1 MCQWSQL
8 MCQDSP
14 VRGLW
19 LCTVWASAASVD
31 PAVTA
36 MEGVPTVLSYCVG
49 RRMLWS
55 SMHSWDLMGMAG
67 GVGMIATFGG
77 LVLLAVLLTTI
88 SDRLQT
94 IRWRWESNSC
104 KWHGKYLNNVLSCFI
119 YPNRGV
125 GCPPTNRTQNTWECF
140 EKMSAR
146 YLDFHGK
153 LDSNI

>member
-1 MCQWSQL
+1 

-36 MEGVPTVLSYCVG
+36 MEG
-49 RRMLWS
+49 
-55 SMHSWDLMGMAG
+55 

-94 IRWRWESNSC
+94 IRETRVGNPAPGDMVNTGNILPLIY
-104 KWHGKYLNNVLSCFI
+104 KVLSI
-119 YPNRGV
+119 PT
-125 GCPPTNRTQNTWECF
+125 GCGMSTNKQNTKHLGILYENECSLLRLPCQAGL
-140 EKMSAR
+140 KHLVQCHYCHVDVHR
-146 YLDFHGK
+146 NDV
-153 LDSNI
+153 I